1 MEEFPNLRAQRP
13 EPVPGPLGDLPL
25 PEPELFPEVEESRSA
40 FLKDILPAIV
50 MIGAVLGLGVLGWY
64 AYTESKTPK
73 SPEEVP
79 IVKADPTPYKTKPQN
94 PGGME
99 FANTDKAVYDMID
112 DKNAP
117 ATGGEKVEQVIGQ
130 PEEPI
135 QREEIMPA
143 GAAPEEAIAGVM
155 LKDENAP
162 PTPLAEPAVPQ
173 GDVPVASAPVVPL
186 DESAI
191 DKELSAPVR
200 KRMQD
205 LEAKTEPVVAAPD
218 AAATKPVD
226 ALTAVTGGAVHLQDA
241 PVAAAGD
248 VAEEPAP
255 VKVREEPVKKIE
267 LKKEPAKAKVSEKV
281 KVAATA
287 VPKSMQGVAPT
298 KKSSGGSGK
307 YKIQLGAYRSEAAAT
322 DAWKAMNK
330 KFGKELGSLS
340 MHVEKANLGSKG
352 IFYRLQAGSFASE
365 EDARMACNKLV
376 AKKQGCLAVGG

>member
-13 EPVPGPLGDLPL
+13 DPVPGSMGDLPL
-25 PEPELFPEVEESRSA
+25 PEPELFPEVEAPRSA

-117 ATGGEKVEQVIGQ
+117 ATGTEKVEQIIGQ

-155 LKDENAP
+155 LKNENAP
-162 PTPLAEPAVPQ
+162 QPTAEPAAPQAEVP
-173 GDVPVASAPVVPL
+173 AAAPIAPL

-218 AAATKPVD
+218 AAAAKPVD
-226 ALTAVTGGAVHLQDA
+226 ALTAVTGGAVHLQDT

-255 VKVREEPVKKIE
+255 GKMREEPVKKIE

-287 VPKSMQGVAPT
+287 VPKSMQGVTTT
-298 KKSSGGSGK
+298 KKASGGSGK
-307 YKIQLGAYRSEAAAT
+307 YKIQLGAYRSESAAS

-330 KFGKELGSLS
+330 KFSKELGGLS
-340 MHVEKANLGSKG
+340 MHIEKANLGSKG
-352 IFYRLQAGSFASE
+352 IFYRLQAGAFSSE